1 MTITV
6 ASFGGGTD
14 STAMLIG
21 MWEKGE
27 KVDLILFAD
36 TGGEKPHTYDHI
48 KRFSE
53 WLVKN
58 GMPEITV
65 VRYKKETLE
74 ENCLRIK
81 SLPSIAYGFKKC
93 SLKFK
98 VQPQD
103 QFVNNWQ
110 PAKDAWARGEK
121 VIKLIGYDAS
131 EGRRAERKSSPINE
145 KKYQFRYP
153 LIEWGWDRATC
164 IDVIKSQQVKCQ
176 TCDGSGMIFDLHAAL
191 TGDEDCPRCRGK
203 GYEFGFPLPGKS
215 ACFFCPSSKAQ
226 EVKQLAK
233 QYPDLAAR
241 AVVME
246 KNAILTDIKG
256 LGRDYS
262 WAEMLKFDEAQTKL
276 FDSDWSTAEVPCG
289 CFE

>member
-1 MTITV
+1 MITV

-21 MWEKGE
+21 MWERGE

-65 VRYKKETLE
+65 VKGSKTLE
-74 ENCLRIK
+74 DDCLERRA
-81 SLPSIAYGFKKC
+81 LPSIAYGFKTC
-93 SLKFK
+93 SQRFK
-98 VQPQD
+98 IQPQD
-103 QFVNNWQ
+103 KFMNNWQ
-110 PAKDAWARGEK
+110 PAKNVWANGEK
-121 VIKLIGYDAS
+121 VIKLVGYDAT
-131 EGRRAERKSSPINE
+131 EERRAKDYGTD
-145 KKYQFRYP
+145 KYILRYP
-153 LIEWGWDRATC
+153 LIEWGWDRDVC
-164 IDVIKSQQVKCQ
+164 KDVIKSY
-176 TCDGSGMIFDLHAAL
+176 GI
-191 TGDEDCPRCRGK
+191 
-203 GYEFGFPLPGKS
+203 PLPGKS

-233 QYPDLAAR
+233 QYPNLAAR
-241 AVVME
+241 AIAME
-246 KNAILTDIKG
+246 KNAHLTDIKG

-262 WAEMLKFDEAQTKL
+262 WTDLLAFDEAQTKL
-276 FDSDWSTAEVPCG
+276 FDSDWSTAEVACG
-289 CFE
+289 CYDGE

>member
-1 MTITV
+1 MVTV

-21 MWEKGE
+21 MWQRGE

-36 TGGEKPHTYDHI
+36 TGGEKPHTYEHI
-48 KRFSE
+48 NRFSD
-53 WLVKN
+53 WLVNN
-58 GMPEITV
+58 GMPEITI

-103 QFVNNWQ
+103 QFVNNWK
-110 PAKDAWARGEK
+110 PAKEAWARGEK

-131 EGRRAERKSSPINE
+131 ESRRAERPSSKVNQ
-145 KKYQFRYP
+145 KKYHFRYP
-153 LIEWGWDRATC
+153 LIEWGWDRAEC
-164 IDVIKSQQVKCQ
+164 IDVIKS
-176 TCDGSGMIFDLHAAL
+176 
-191 TGDEDCPRCRGK
+191 
-203 GYEFGFPLPGKS
+203 FGLELPGKS

-226 EVKQLAK
+226 EVKELAK
-233 QYPDLAAR
+233 QYPDLAKR
-241 AVVME
+241 AIAME
-246 KNAILTDIKG
+246 ANAELTTIKG

-262 WAEMLKFDEAQTKL
+262 WTELLKFDEAQTKL
-276 FDSDWSTAEVPCG
+276 FDSDFSTAEIPCG
-289 CFE
+289 CYD